1 MVQKSSVRDSI
12 VSLTTEAVYIE
23 QSAESLPP
31 QVGAGQIQ
39 LETRNGRGEPFV
51 LFWGFLLSTFD
62 DRLKLKGRREKFRGN
77 RTTTGSALLAARE
90 LVIFKSRTSRATLM
104 RDSPAKT
111 GLIILVVAVYFW
123 GT

>member
-1 MVQKSSVRDSI
+1 MAQKSSVRDSI

-39 LETRNGRGEPFV
+39 LETRNGSGEPFV
-51 LFWGFLLSTFD
+51 HFWGFLLSTFGD
-62 DRLKLKGRREKFRGN
+62 GLKLEGRRENFRGN
-77 RTTTGSALLAARE
+77 RTTTGSALLAVRE
-90 LVIFKSRTSRATLM
+90 LVIFKFRTSRASLM

-111 GLIILVVAVYFW
+111 GLVKLVGAVYFW